1 MAKRKSAKTIFLDT
15 IRKSLD
21 KQGIN
26 YLQSV
31 YAGGT
36 AADFFFQTQTSGS
49 VILQA
54 KNWEPTDENLAWAKR
69 IADSTKKGANVNQ
82 AYVVIPSDI
91 PLNPKN
97 GILSPGQI
105 PDVIRTSI
113 INPQKRIK
121 SPEVVKLDAKHQIFA
136 AMPFK
141 DIYEDTFRVA
151 IEPACTAVDA
161 RCIRVDKEPY
171 AGDITQKILTEIAQ
185 SDLVIAD
192 ISETRPNV
200 MYEYGYAKGKDKPI
214 IPICSTDANE
224 IPFDIRQENTLF
236 YKKGQTYLLR
246 DVLVERLTSLL
257 K

>member
-1 MAKRKSAKTIFLDT
+1 MAKRKSAHSIFLDA

-21 KQGIN
+21 KQGID

-36 AADFFFQTQTSGS
+36 AADFFFSTPTSGS

-54 KNWEPTDENLAWAKR
+54 KNWEATDENLAWAKR
-69 IADSTKKGANVNQ
+69 IADSTRKGANVNQ
-82 AYVVIPSDI
+82 AYVVIPSDT
-91 PLNPKN
+91 PLNLKN

-105 PDVIRTSI
+105 SEVIKTPI
-113 INPQKRIK
+113 INPQKKIK
-121 SPEVVKLDAKHQIFA
+121 TPEVVTLDAKHQVFA

-141 DIYEDTFRVA
+141 ETYEDTFRVA

-171 AGDITQKILTEIAQ
+171 AGDITQKILTEIAK

-200 MYEYGYAKGKDKPI
+200 LYEYGYAKGKDKPI
-214 IPICSTDANE
+214 IPICSTDAND

-246 DVLVERLTSLL
+246 DVLVERLKNLL